1 MTAVQT
7 IKPTPLQDLAK
18 EVHRLIKEAS
28 DPECANPCAIWA
40 RAFAFPAAA
49 LVVRGIKL
57 TDYEQL
63 TLELKEAQAAWQQ
76 GLS

>member
-1 MTAVQT
+1 MTAAQKLPMT
-7 IKPTPLQDLAK
+7 GLQVLTK

-28 DPECANPCAIWA
+28 SEECANPSAVWA

-49 LVVRGIKL
+49 LIVKGIKL
-57 TDYEQL
+57 ADYEQL
-63 TLELKEAQAAWQQ
+63 TRELTEAQQSWQK